1 MLATELLPILI
12 AVLGTIAGSIS
23 SCMYSKTVNKSNVG
37 VLIATAAGMMVGCSL
52 VLIGESVER
61 SGLIRG
67 LAAVAVGMM
76 LMVVLDYLFTNC
88 LDVDTFHF
96 TGLSGQQAMRV
107 ALMIVGLVGHS
118 VGEGLSLGM
127 SAAESSSTSTIVST
141 SLAIHNIPETAAL
154 MFSFRAKGLS
164 DGLSAVLAILSNL
177 PQSIVALPAFS
188 LFSSSAL
195 LMQWGMGMAAGC
207 MMYSVST
214 DIYPEAVT
222 AIGSPRARTVAS
234 LAGSLVVAFDIY
246 SHIHI
251 R

>member
-1 MLATELLPILI
+1 MAEKTRYSRFPICENGDLDKTLGVVHIKDLYALRERAQAAAELLPF
-12 AVLGTIAGSIS
+12 AR
-23 SCMYSKTVNKSNVG
+23 K
-37 VLIATAAGMMVGCSL
+37 
-52 VLIGESVER
+52 
-61 SGLIRG
+61 
-67 LAAVAVGMM
+67 
-76 LMVVLDYLFTNC
+76 LFY
-88 LDVDTFHF
+88 
-96 TGLSGQQAMRV
+96 
-107 ALMIVGLVGHS
+107 
-118 VGEGLSLGM
+118 
-127 SAAESSSTSTIVST
+127 
-141 SLAIHNIPETAAL
+141 IPETAAL